1 MLIFST
7 DPLKRVETSKVKSD
21 KTVYL
26 LYSDQLLTE
35 NIRRNLE
42 TMDSLQFVDKEQI
55 QALKEKQPTK
65 KDQNF

>member
-42 TMDSLQFVDKEQI
+42 TMDSLQLVDKEQI
-55 QALKEKQPTK
+55 QALKEKH
-65 KDQNF
+65 